1 MRCLIAVEN
10 EGGNAELIRENLS
23 RMFSDWE
30 FHVCT
35 HARELD
41 AYANDR
47 PDVVLVSRFLPGE
60 DPKALLHYL
69 PVIFPWAHIVLL
81 VGQVDSECKAYMRAA
96 RDVGLYNVVTGT
108 LPGDRPYTV
117 PVALTSARDGAPV
130 DLDDPLDDFREEPA
144 GSPQPAVTAQPVQD
158 TFRQEDRPA
167 RGVEDPPYR
176 PAFVHDPVPPRTPT
190 PPTTAHAHTVPS
202 DGVRQARGS
211 DYRSITRKKQG
222 VLVVTVANKGG
233 AGKTTTAVTTGIAL
247 ALAGVDVIIADLDF
261 AGPDVGSFFGIK
273 AAQGIEALA
282 GRQSIDALVDQVL
295 VPTKYDRLRILPGPV
310 DKSIPPQALFQ
321 PGELRPVV
329 EALLTRADVVICDTP
344 AGFRDRPWLPEVFEA
359 ADLVLAVV
367 DQSKFSEEDT
377 RRYAPELLFMG
388 AEPERIRLVL
398 NKFSPK
404 LHKANVIE
412 NAFCA
417 GFSKNVPRNKLPRV
431 VATIPEDWN
440 AHNLAGYKAEAV
452 GLDDPRSAWH
462 KLAKEIADLAGEEY
476 NLPGKEERKSGLLG
490 GLLRRPKRA

>member
-1 MRCLIAVEN
+1 MNCLIAIEN
-10 EGGNAELIRENLS
+10 EGGNAELVRENLQ
-23 RMFSDWE
+23 RMFPEWTFE
-30 FHVCT
+30 VCT
-35 HARELD
+35 DARALD
-41 AYANDR
+41 THTAER
-47 PDVVLVSRFLPGE
+47 PDVVLVSRFLPGGE
-60 DPKALLHYL
+60 PKVLLRYL
-69 PVIFPWAHIVLL
+69 PVMFPASHIVLL
-81 VGQVDSECKAYMRAA
+81 VGRVDEDCKAYMRAA
-96 RDVGLYNVVTGT
+96 QDVGLTNIVTGI

-117 PVALTSARDGAPV
+117 PVALTSTRDGAPV
-130 DLDDPLDDFREEPA
+130 DLDDGVEAEEP
-144 GSPQPAVTAQPVQD
+144 SPAPTYPLAEEAFPGHERRITGVTQPVQD
-158 TFRQEDRPA
+158 L
-167 RGVEDPPYR
+167 PYR
-176 PAFVHDPVPPRTPT
+176 PAAGVHDPVSPRTPK
-190 PPTTAHAHTVPS
+190 TANAHTVPPDS
-202 DGVRQARGS
+202 VRQARS
-211 DYRSITRKKQG
+211 RDPRPMSRKQG

-282 GRQSIDALVDQVL
+282 GRQSVDALMDHTL
-295 VPTKYDRLRILPGPV
+295 VPTKYEHLRILPGPV

-321 PGELRPVV
+321 PGELRPII
-329 EALLTRADVVICDTP
+329 EALLARADVVICDTP

-404 LHKANVIE
+404 LHRANVIE
-412 NAFCA
+412 SAFCA

-431 VATIPEDWN
+431 VATIPEDWD
-440 AHNLAGYKAEAV
+440 AHNLAGYKAEVV

-462 KLAKEIADLAGEEY
+462 KLAKEIAALAGEEY
-476 NLPGKEERKSGLLG
+476 TLPGKEERKGGGLLG

>member
-1 MRCLIAVEN
+1 MR
-10 EGGNAELIRENLS
+10 
-23 RMFSDWE
+23 
-30 FHVCT
+30 
-35 HARELD
+35 
-41 AYANDR
+41 
-47 PDVVLVSRFLPGE
+47 
-60 DPKALLHYL
+60 YL
-69 PVIFPWAHIVLL
+69 PVMFPASHIVILAGRL
-81 VGQVDSECKAYMRAA
+81 DEECRAYMRAA
-96 RDVGLYNVVTGT
+96 RDTGLTNIVTGT

-117 PVALTSARDGAPV
+117 PVALTSTREGAPV
-130 DLDDPLDDFREEPA
+130 DLDDAEEPA
-144 GSPQPAVTAQPVQD
+144 EPPELTTTFPPVQD
-158 TFRQEDRPA
+158 AFRLEGRPGRRIAVTQRGEDL
-167 RGVEDPPYR
+167 PYR
-176 PAFVHDPVPPRTPT
+176 PPTGGHDPVSPSVPAEAPHTY
-190 PPTTAHAHTVPS
+190 TVPP
-202 DGVRQARGS
+202 DG
-211 DYRSITRKKQG
+211 TRLETSREPRRAIRKQG

-261 AGPDVGSFFGIK
+261 AGPDVGSFFSIK

-282 GRQSIDALVDQVL
+282 GRQGVDVLMDHMLVS
-295 VPTKYDRLRILPGPV
+295 TKYDRLRVLPGPV

-321 PGELRPVV
+321 PGELRPIV
-329 EALLTRADVVICDTP
+329 EVLLTRADVVICDTP

-398 NKFSPK
+398 NKFSLK
-404 LHKANVIE
+404 LHRANVIE

-431 VATIPEDWN
+431 VATIPEDWD

-462 KLAKEIADLAGEEY
+462 KLAKEIAELAGEEY
-476 NLPGKEERKSGLLG
+476 TLPGKEERKGGGLLG
-490 GLLRRPKRA
+490 GLLRRSRRA